1 MLDLRIVIDNSA
13 KEPSDQHKTHARMH
27 FPYIHTHTTNET
39 QYRIAVIQLNIF
51 MWCTDKKFHCAVAL
65 SQYKFHLITDAVSV
79 SRENEKTT
87 KKSSGGILPCPFVHF
102 ITYYRT
108 NTAFTS
114 YNRHMAYSAMHPLL

>member
-87 KKSSGGILPCPFVHF
+87 KKKAPAVFFHVPLCISSPIAQIPHLHHTTV
-102 ITYYRT
+102 T
-108 NTAFTS
+108 
-114 YNRHMAYSAMHPLL
+114 

>member
-87 KKSSGGILPCPFVHF
+87 KKKLRRYSSMSLCAFHHLSHK
-102 ITYYRT
+102 YRIYIIQP
-108 NTAFTS
+108 S
-114 YNRHMAYSAMHPLL
+114 HSAMHPLL